1 MVVVVE
7 VVEVVVEE
15 VVARYSEL
23 AAKFAV
29 LVHITCDSTSLVLL
43 AAFLQNGLLLTLD
56 KINKSVSASLS
67 HQYSIIPRIRPYRHV
82 LHSFH
87 RTESSPESDHGN
99 FIPTSESPWPSPRT
113 TRPNSTYL
121 LGRLHSPQARQ
132 TKCTTSN

>member
-1 MVVVVE
+1 ME

-15 VVARYSEL
+15 DVARYSEM

-29 LVHITCDSTSLVLL
+29 SVHITCDSTSLVLL
-43 AAFLQNGLLLTLD
+43 PAFLQKLVIVDTTLD

-67 HQYSIIPRIRPYRHV
+67 HQYSIIPRIRPNRHV
-82 LHSFH
+82 LHSFN

-99 FIPTSESPWPSPRT
+99 FIPTSESPWPAPRT

-121 LGRLHSPQARQ
+121 R
-132 TKCTTSN
+132 